1 MGELSSSSLRESF
14 LELPSQAYLKEI
26 FIYDPLTG
34 ELRWDFRKDQN
45 NSWNGRFAR
54 QIAGN
59 QDPKTGVLRVGINGA
74 LYLVSRVIWK
84 IMTGDDPQNLVDHWD
99 GDPGNNRW
107 VNLREATHA
116 QNGANK
122 AGWSPRDLPKCVYPR
137 RCKSGIRYGVIVSN
151 KQIGTFGSI
160 EEAVKA
166 RNERLL
172 ALHGEFARCA

>member
-1 MGELSSSSLRESF
+1 MDESSSSSLKEGF

-34 ELRWDFRKDQN
+34 ELRWDFRKDQS

-54 QIAGN
+54 QIAGS
-59 QDPKTGVLRVGINGA
+59 QDPKTGVLRVGINGT

-84 IMTGDDPQNLVDHWD
+84 IMTGEDPQKLVDHRD

-107 VNLREATHA
+107 GNLRLATHA

-122 AGWSPRDLPKCVYPR
+122 AGWSSRDLPKCVYPR
-137 RCKSGIRYGVIVSN
+137 TCKSGIRYGVIISN

-160 EEAVKA
+160 EAAVEA
-166 RNERLL
+166 RNEHLL
-172 ALHGEFARCA
+172 SLYGAFARCA